1 MWNYPFFN
9 FININLNIRKERKN
23 IEKLVGVYF

>member
-1 MWNYPFFN
+1 MWNYSFLK

-23 IEKLVGVYF
+23 IEKLVGVYI